1 MTAEVFE
8 NPEGEFTM
16 ITWQKHNESGW
27 ADLYEVII
35 TPNYIHY
42 TKTGPNGLVL
52 EESLANGI
60 KKL

>member
-8 NPEGEFTM
+8 NLEGEFTC
-16 ITWQKHNESGW
+16 ITWYKHNKNGL
-27 ADLYEVII
+27 ADLYEVTI

-42 TKTGPNGLVL
+42 TKTGPNGIVL
-52 EESLANGI
+52 EESLANEI